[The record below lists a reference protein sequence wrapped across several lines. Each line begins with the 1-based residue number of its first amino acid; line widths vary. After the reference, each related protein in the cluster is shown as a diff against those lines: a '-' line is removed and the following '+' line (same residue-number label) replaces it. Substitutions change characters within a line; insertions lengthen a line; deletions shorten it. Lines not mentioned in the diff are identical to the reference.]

1 MGWAT
6 HDVNSLNPLLNT
18 FPNII
23 EIHTPDVAGTKG
35 SGKRFR
41 RGLEESMKKEEKVT
55 KPELKSYVFFQVL
68 VMWFCTSLQGK

>member
-1 MGWAT
+1 MGWAA

-35 SGKRFR
+35 SGKRLR
-41 RGLEESMKKEEKVT
+41 RGLEESMKKK
-55 KPELKSYVFFQVL
+55 
-68 VMWFCTSLQGK
+68 